1 MTAPVAERAKETLSS
16 DPAPVT
22 GASKAEKLVKPKANR
37 PKLNSRLY
45 TLGSVLVVVVLA
57 GLWQLVGIIDTRE
70 VRPGQPFFP
79 GWQIV
84 LTDTVTGLADYWRGG
99 LGVESVSAGGE
110 RTYIGGLLAIV
121 SHGWDTMMRIIA
133 GLLIGAVIGSLVA
146 LVVSGSVWGRRLFA
160 MPTAFLRTFPLLGL
174 IPMFQL
180 WFGTAFAGAVTFIA
194 VAVGVIFFTGVV
206 NAVANADGIYV
217 QNAKT
222 LGARPIRTYVT
233 VVLPSILPE
242 MRSTIQLSLAM
253 AWTAAIASEF
263 VGAQSGLGYIVTH
276 ARYFGFVDRMF
287 LIGIVVVIMA
297 SLTYYLV
304 SRVTKRLVVWMPD
317 AQG

>member
-1 MTAPVAERAKETLSS
+1 MSAPAAERTEQAQTSEPP
-16 DPAPVT
+16 PAAD
-22 GASKAEKLVKPKANR
+22 ASAAEKIVRPKAAR

-45 TLGSVLVVVVLA
+45 TLGSVMVVVGLA
-57 GLWQLVGIIDTRE
+57 GLWQLAGIVDTRE

-84 LTDTVTGLADYWRGG
+84 LTDTVTGLSDYWRGG

-110 RTYIGGLLAIV
+110 RTYIGGLLAIA
-121 SHGWDTMMRIIA
+121 SHGWDTMLRILTGLVLGA
-133 GLLIGAVIGSLVA
+133 GIGSLVA
-146 LVVSGSVWGRRLFA
+146 LVVSGSAWGRRLFT

-206 NAVANADGIYV
+206 NAVANVDRIYV

-222 LGARPIRTYVT
+222 LGAGPIRIYLT
-233 VVLPSILPE
+233 VVLPAILPE
-242 MRSTIQLSLAM
+242 LRSTIQLSLAM

-263 VGAQSGLGYIVTH
+263 VGAQTGLGYIVTH

-297 SLTYYLV
+297 SLTYYIV
-304 SRVTKRLVVWMPD
+304 SRITQRLVVWMPGG
-317 AQG
+317 QR